1 MMTHACNWQEAPK
14 FKASL
19 GYIMRPCH
27 EEEKEK
33 EGGGEG
39 WGGREGSKRRLIQ
52 GRCQEEQRIL
62 HDLNSIPPLPLEE
75 RRAANQCEGHRARR
89 TLR

>member
-1 MMTHACNWQEAPK
+1 MGREGDGETGRGKEGERERQRKRE
-14 FKASL
+14 
-19 GYIMRPCH
+19 R